1 MNIRHMNIFFTEL
14 AYLINIYNLIRD
26 LEDFLGL
33 KNIVA
38 FFGVFLQC
46 ILVIA
51 YIWMKVLHAVIGSNI
66 SGQSQGCT
74 NWILVRPMA
83 EGQTFLNIIYEKSRN
98 KK

>member
-1 MNIRHMNIFFTEL
+1 MLQMNICITEL
-14 AYLINIYNLIRD
+14 AYVINIYNLIKEM
-26 LEDFLGL
+26 EDFFWFKKYCCL
-33 KNIVA
+33 
-38 FFGVFLQC
+38 FLQC

-83 EGQTFLNIIYEKSRN
+83 EG
-98 KK
+98 

>member
-1 MNIRHMNIFFTEL
+1 MNLLQSNIFITKL
-14 AYLINIYNLIRD
+14 DYLFNRYNLIRE
-26 LEDFLGL
+26 LEDFFSL
-33 KNIVA
+33 KNIAV
-38 FFGVFLQC
+38 FLVCFLQC

-83 EGQTFLNIIYEKSRN
+83 EGQTFLKIIYIK
-98 KK
+98 